1 MGDQMSAPVIAC
13 NLDAAGLA
21 QRQQPLAQLLARA
34 TERRELNNGFA
45 YVFVGNATTLSE
57 LAEAIE
63 PERRCCPFFR
73 FLIVAEPDGGPIT
86 LELTGPEGTKEF
98 IESLTTR

>member
-1 MGDQMSAPVIAC
+1 MSGPVIAC

-21 QRQQPLAQLLARA
+21 QRQQLLAQLLGRA
-34 TERRELNNGFA
+34 TERRDLEDGFA
-45 YVFVGNATTLSE
+45 YVFAGDTKLVE

-73 FLIVAEPDGGPIT
+73 FLITVEPEGGPVT
-86 LELTGPEGTKEF
+86 LELTGPAGTKAF
-98 IESLTTR
+98 IEDLLPTR